1 MPEDFA
7 QRFWIVRTL
16 GRQRYLLLALIALL
30 VALPALTSGH
40 TSQLWLTA
48 VLTLVLIA
56 GPLSL
61 SHTPLPFYVS
71 LALGCIM
78 VGARWIHLEVEDR
91 WIKELRDAGTVLF
104 FLLLSVL
111 IFYEFLLRN
120 RRVTSQT
127 LIAAINAYLCIGIMY
142 AFGYSYLI
150 EHQPDAFQGDLL
162 ATPTFDVCVYLSF
175 VTMTTLGYGDIT
187 PHTGFAAVVTWTQ
200 AVVGQLYIALTIARV
215 VGTMASQE
223 PGPPDED

>member
-1 MPEDFA
+1 MAEDFS

-16 GRQRYLLLALIALL
+16 GRQRYLLLALVALL
-30 VALPALTSGH
+30 VALPTVTSGH
-40 TSQLWLTA
+40 ASQLWVTG

-71 LALGCIM
+71 LVLGCIM
-78 VGARWIHLEVEDR
+78 VGTRWAYLAFDIG
-91 WIKELRDAGTVLF
+91 WIKALRDAGTVLF

-111 IFYEFLLRN
+111 IFYQFLLRN

-127 LIAAINAYLCIGIMY
+127 LIAAVNAYLCIGIMY
-142 AFGYSYLI
+142 AFVYFYII
-150 EHQPDAFQGDLL
+150 EHQPGAFRGDLL
-162 ATPTFDVCVYLSF
+162 AQPTFDVCVYLSF

-187 PHTGFAAVVTWTQ
+187 PQTNFAAVITWTQ

-223 PGPPDED
+223 PGPPADQ